1 MAEIPQ
7 KWYVIFTKSYQE
19 ALFSIYSIIGVDN
32 FGPLVYVMS
41 AKFLHYKGIIF
52 SFVINKHLWGERYF
66 ETMYVDLVVPFC
78 PLVSAPHY

>member
-1 MAEIPQ
+1 MPDMFLWLDSGAFLAEIPQ

-52 SFVINKHLWGERYF
+52 AFVINKHLRGGGRD
-66 ETMYVDLVVPFC
+66 TLRLCM
-78 PLVSAPHY
+78 